1 MGHYVGMDVGKERTA
16 VCIIDRFGEP
26 ILEREVETDPEAIM
40 NLLAPSRSA
49 IELAGL
55 EGGGM
60 SSWLTR
66 CLRKERLP
74 VVQVDAGRLH
84 RYASASPA
92 KTDRHDARV
101 IAEALRG
108 GLYREVFLKSV
119 ASHELWTLLA
129 QRAMLLQ
136 EARRLEVSVRGTL
149 RSGGRRMQGR
159 GGIHFRDRVTAFLED
174 ERDFLDLLTPTLDAR
189 DTLLAHYND
198 LNSRTLKAPSQS
210 PTAQLFM
217 GIPGV
222 GAITALTFI
231 AAIDEPRRFHTAS
244 QLGSYIGLVPRVY
257 QTGESLRV
265 GGITKRGNFYLRKTL
280 FQAAMVHL
288 TRCKQSTLIQEWG
301 LRVAARRGRKRAIIG
316 CARKLAIVMHRM
328 WITGEEYR
336 AT

>member
-1 MGHYVGMDVGKERTA
+1 MGHYVGMDVGKDRTA
-16 VCIIDRFGEP
+16 VCVIDRLGEP

-66 CLRKERLP
+66 CLRKERWP

-84 RYASASPA
+84 RYAAASAA

-129 QRAMLLQ
+129 QRATLLQ
-136 EARRLEVSVRGTL
+136 EARRLETSVRGTL
-149 RSGGRRMQGR
+149 RSSGRRMQGR
-159 GGIHFRDRVTAFLED
+159 GGVYFRDRVTTLLED
-174 ERDFLDLLTPTLDAR
+174 EPNFLDLLTPTLDAR
-189 DTLLAHYND
+189 DTLLAHHKD
-198 LNSRTLKAPSQS
+198 LNRRTLTVASQS

-222 GAITALTFI
+222 GVITALTFI
-231 AAIDEPRRFHTAS
+231 AAIDEPRRFQTAG

-257 QTGESLRV
+257 QTGETLIV
-265 GGITKRGNFYLRKTL
+265 GSITKRGNFYLRKTL
-280 FQAAMVHL
+280 FQAAMVHM
-288 TRCKQSTLIQEWG
+288 TRSKQSTLIQERG
-301 LRVAARRGRKRAIIG
+301 LRVAARRGRKRAIIA
-316 CARKLAIVMHRM
+316 CVRKLAIVMHRM